1 MVCSEETE
9 GEKPMWQTIL
19 HNTEKNKIN
28 VIRIT
33 LVGKYGRE
41 MLKYSTINAN
51 IVRCLSH
58 IKTNDN
64 IGNTMLKDK

>member
-9 GEKPMWQTIL
+9 GERPMWQTML

-41 MLKYSTINAN
+41 MLKYSTINAS
-51 IVRCLSH
+51 ISH